1 MTAVPLA
8 RSQAGGRYGTAPG
21 ANLPWLIALAGF
33 AAMYVPL
40 YWWAANGIWQSDDHA
55 HGALI
60 GIVLLWLF
68 WRLRNDI
75 VDAPGTRPSLLLGVP
90 VFGFGLLV
98 YFVGRVF
105 EISILEFGSQSFVA
119 AGLLLLLKGPGAVR
133 VAWFP
138 LFYFIFM
145 IPLPG
150 ILVDAI
156 TGPLKQWIS
165 AIVVDLLYNV
175 GYPITRTGVIISI
188 GQYQML
194 VADACSGLHSM
205 YSLSALGTLFM
216 YIMGRRSVLHNAVML
231 ASILPIAFTANVIR
245 VIVLV
250 LITYHFGDEAG
261 QGFLHGAA
269 GMVLMLVALLCFFA
283 LDALLARLFGGGPPD
298 AAQAATPRQVGRPR
312 PAESV

>member
-1 MTAVPLA
+1 MSPL
-8 RSQAGGRYGTAPG
+8 GGGTAG
-21 ANLPWLIALAGF
+21 AADRAWLLAGIGF
-33 AAMYVPL
+33 AAMYLPV
-40 YWWAANGIWQSDDHA
+40 YWWAAHTIWKSEEQG

-60 GIVLLWLF
+60 LAVMAWLF
-68 WRLRNDI
+68 WGLRKQIDG
-75 VDAPGTRPSLLLGVP
+75 VVSRPAVAVGWV
-90 VFGFGLLV
+90 VFGVGLFV
-98 YFVGRVF
+98 YFVGQVF
-105 EISILEFGSQSFVA
+105 QISILEFGSQPLVVA
-119 AGLLLLLKGPGAVR
+119 GVLLLLKGPAAVR
-133 VAWFP
+133 IAWFA

-165 AIVVDLLYNV
+165 VIVVELLYDV
-175 GYPITRTGVIISI
+175 GYPIARNGVVLTI

-216 YIMGRRSVLHNAVML
+216 YIMARRSKLHNAIML
-231 ASILPIAFTANVIR
+231 ASILPIAFVANIIR
-245 VIVLV
+245 VIALV

-269 GMVLMLVALLCFFA
+269 GIVLLLVALMCLFA
-283 LDALLARLFGGGPPD
+283 LDALLARLIGDPHPPAGPRSPL
-298 AAQAATPRQVGRPR
+298 
-312 PAESV
+312 PAGAERA